1 MFAAHLIYYS
11 TPEQKSQ
18 YFDVD
23 FGKRECG
30 IMGWGENYNYWEDG
44 R

>member
-1 MFAAHLIYYS
+1 MFAAHRIYYS

-23 FGKRECG
+23 FGGKVLTGARCG
-30 IMGWGENYNYWEDG
+30 SRGWMRDVV
-44 R
+44 